1 MKKLL
6 ASVLLCTL
14 ACACL
19 VLPALADFNVSSLV
33 NVVSRED
40 GSGTR
45 GAFIELFGVEERGQ
59 DGTRTDRTT
68 LEAIIVNKTD
78 VMLTSVAG
86 DTYAIGYVSLGS
98 LNDSV
103 RALNIDGVQATT
115 DNVKNGTY
123 PISRPFNI
131 ATKGEASA
139 LAQDFIDFILS
150 AEGQSVVSSGYIPVQ
165 DDATPYAGASQSGKL
180 VIAGSSSVTPIME
193 KLTEAY
199 RVIHPEVAIEIQM
212 SDSSAGMTGA
222 IDGTCDIG
230 MASRDLKDSELA
242 ELNATSIA
250 LDGIA
255 VIVSQE
261 NPLEGA
267 TREQVRALF
276 TGELTTW
283 SEVQ

>member
-165 DDATPYAGASQSGKL
+165 DDAAPYAGASQSGKL